1 MSKPTVLVTT
11 AAGHTGAPTVR
22 YLLQRGYPVRAMV
35 RRDDHR
41 ARALRT
47 AGADVVVGSL
57 DHLDDVRR
65 AMTGVERAYVNTPF
79 TPWALQAA
87 LHLAIAAE
95 EQHLEA
101 VVVMSQWLA
110 HPTHP
115 ATHTRNAWLADQIF
129 ARMPTIGTVTVNPGF
144 FAENYLAALEPIAQL
159 GLMTMPLGRGR
170 NAPPSNEDIARVVVA
185 VLTDPGPHLGKTYRP
200 TGPELLDPDQV
211 AAAFGQ
217 ALGRRVR
224 YRDVPFTLLAK
235 VGKSIGYID
244 YALEQLRWYIDD
256 YKADAFATGAPT
268 DAVATL
274 TGRDPEPFQ
283 VIVRRYA
290 DADPRTRPGL
300 SNLAHALGVLTRAM
314 TTPAP
319 RLRRLIKV
327 SELPADDRFTL
338 AATSPEW
345 AATHQDTHPAP
356 PPGQKVP
363 LNPGAES
370 AAAELMGGTS

>member
-1 MSKPTVLVTT
+1 
-11 AAGHTGAPTVR
+11 
-22 YLLQRGYPVRAMV
+22 MV

-41 ARALRT
+41 ARALRA
-47 AGADVVVGSL
+47 AGAEVAVGSL

-65 AMTGVERAYVNTPF
+65 AMSGVQRAYVNTPF
-79 TPWALQAA
+79 SPWALQAA
-87 LHLAIAAE
+87 THLAIAAE
-95 EQHLEA
+95 EHHLEA

-115 ATHTRNAWLADQIF
+115 SAHTRNAWLADQLF
-129 ARMPTIGTVTVNPGF
+129 AWMPSVGTVTVNPGF
-144 FAENYLAALEPIAQL
+144 FAENYLPALQPISQL
-159 GLMTMPLGRGR
+159 GVMSMPLGRGR

-200 TGPELLDPDQV
+200 TGPELLDPDQI

-235 VGKSIGYID
+235 VAKSIGFSD
-244 YALEQLRWYIDD
+244 YAIEQLRWYIDD
-256 YKADAFATGAPT
+256 YRADAFAAGAPT

-274 TGRDPEPFQ
+274 TGRDPEPFHA
-283 VIVRRYA
+283 IVRRHA
-290 DADPRTRPGL
+290 DADPHTRPGPG
-300 SNLAHALGVLTRAM
+300 NLAHALGVLTRAI

-319 RLRRLIKV
+319 RLHRLVEV
-327 SELPADDRFTL
+327 SELPHDERFSL

-345 AATHQDTHPAP
+345 AAGHPDASTAVLDR
-356 PPGQKVP
+356 QVP
-363 LNPGAES
+363 AAVPEATAAGGPGARPTAVGS
-370 AAAELMGGTS
+370 MDRAS